1 MEKETISV
9 TRHEAREQAFLLL
22 FDKSFHPEMEL
33 ADVIALARE
42 DGIVEPDSFA
52 RGLVQQVCDAQ
63 DEIDASIEKH
73 LRGWKIGRIS
83 RVSQAALR
91 LAVGELR
98 FTDVPQGAAVNEAA
112 ELCKQY
118 ATSEDVSFVNGVLR
132 AYLRAG
138 EDTCGTSE

>member
-1 MEKETISV
+1 M

-33 ADVIALARE
+33 SDVIALACE
-42 DGIVEPDSFA
+42 DGIVELNEFA
-52 RGLVQQVCDAQ
+52 RTLVQQVCDAQ
-63 DEIDASIEKH
+63 TEIDTVIEKY
-73 LRGWKIGRIS
+73 LRGWKIDRIS

-98 FTDVPQGAAVNEAA
+98 FTDVPQGVAVNEAA

-132 AYLRAG
+132 AYLRAEG
-138 EDTCGTSE
+138 SACGTSE

>member
-1 MEKETISV
+1 M

-33 ADVIALARE
+33 SDVIALASE
-42 DGIVEPDSFA
+42 DGIVELDDFA
-52 RGLVQQVCDAQ
+52 RGIVQQVCDAQ
-63 DEIDASIEKH
+63 AEIDAEIEKY

-83 RVSQAALR
+83 RVSQAVLR

-138 EDTCGTSE
+138 EDACSISE

>member
-1 MEKETISV
+1 M

-33 ADVIALARE
+33 ADVIALACE
-42 DGIVEPDSFA
+42 DGIVELDDFA
-52 RGLVQQVCDAQ
+52 RGVVQQVCDAQ
-63 DEIDASIEKH
+63 EEIDAAIEKY
-73 LRGWKIGRIS
+73 LRGWKMSRIS

-98 FTDVPQGAAVNEAA
+98 FTDVPQGAAVNEAV

-118 ATSEDVSFVNGVLR
+118 ATSEDVSCVNGVLR

-138 EDTCGTSE
+138 EGSCSTSE

>member
-1 MEKETISV
+1 M

-33 ADVIALARE
+33 SDVIALACE
-42 DGIVEPDSFA
+42 DGIVELDDFA
-52 RGLVQQVCDAQ
+52 HALVQQVCDAQ
-63 DEIDASIEKH
+63 AEIDAAIEKH
-73 LRGWKIGRIS
+73 LRGWKISRIS

-98 FTDVPQGAAVNEAA
+98 FTDVPPGAAVNEAV

-118 ATSEDVSFVNGVLR
+118 ASSEDVSFVNGVLR
-132 AYLRAG
+132 AYLRA
-138 EDTCGTSE
+138 EESACGTSE

>member
-1 MEKETISV
+1 M

-22 FDKSFHPEMEL
+22 FDKSFHPDTALE
-33 ADVIALARE
+33 DVIALACE
-42 DGIVEPDSFA
+42 GGIVELNDYA
-52 RGLVQQVCDAQ
+52 RGVVQQVCNAQ
-63 DEIDASIEKH
+63 TEIDEAIEKH
-73 LRGWKIGRIS
+73 LRGWKISRIS

-98 FTDVPQGAAVNEAA
+98 FTDVPQGAVVNEAV

-118 ATSEDVSFVNGVLR
+118 AAEEDVSFVNGVLR

-138 EDTCGTSE
+138 EKQ